1 MSLNYTDNNAHNKEN
16 KMNETII
23 FIKPASH
30 GRPKH
35 DPDNRIINEDTRGKK
50 SDLYPFFIPLKR
62 LFLVGEKKGSFA
74 KNVFLFRLK
83 NDLTGVKKLHF
94 VCGG

>member
-1 MSLNYTDNNAHNKEN
+1 MKQSFPLNLRLMDVRNTTLIMESMKILE
-16 KMNETII
+16 K
-23 FIKPASH
+23 
-30 GRPKH
+30 
-35 DPDNRIINEDTRGKK
+35 KK
-50 SDLYPFFIPLKR
+50 SDLYHFFIPLKR
-62 LFLVGEKKGSFA
+62 LFHVGGKKGSFA

>member
-1 MSLNYTDNNAHNKEN
+1 MNK
-16 KMNETII
+16 TVIS
-23 FIKPASH
+23 IKPASH

-35 DPDNRIINEDTRGKK
+35 DPDHGIHEDTRKKK
-50 SDLYPFFIPLKR
+50 SDLYHFFIPLKK
-62 LFLVGEKKGSFA
+62 LFQVKKKKGSFA

-94 VCGG
+94 VYGG